1 MLFTVGMM
9 FVPVKL
15 HVPASEL
22 PSAPV
27 TLPPV
32 ISEPV
37 SAASGLYQRSATV
50 GTVTTIGV
58 ALATV
63 MAAVPVSSA

>member
-1 MLFTVGMM
+1 MI

-15 HVPASEL
+15 QVPASSL

-32 ISEPV
+32 ISE
-37 SAASGLYQRSATV
+37 SASATAGLYTRSATA
-50 GTVTTIGV
+50 GTVTTAGV

-63 MAAVPVSSA
+63 IAAVPVSSS

>member
-1 MLFTVGMM
+1 MLFTVGMI

-15 HVPASEL
+15 QVPASSL

-32 ISEPV
+32 ISE
-37 SAASGLYQRSATV
+37 SASATAGLYTRSATA
-50 GTVTTIGV
+50 GTVTTAGV
-58 ALATV
+58 ALVTLTV
-63 MAAVPVSSA
+63 IVLVTVL

>member
-1 MLFTVGMM
+1 MIF
-9 FVPVKL
+9 FPVKL
-15 HVPASEL
+15 QVPASSL

-32 ISEPV
+32 ISESV
-37 SAASGLYQRSATV
+37 SAASGLYSRSATV
-50 GTVTTIGV
+50 GTFTTIGV

-63 MAAVPVSSA
+63 MAAVPISSK

>member
-1 MLFTVGMM
+1 MIF
-9 FVPVKL
+9 FPVKL

-32 ISEPV
+32 ISE
-37 SAASGLYQRSATV
+37 SASATAGLYTRSDTV
-50 GTVTTIGV
+50 GTVTTSGV

-63 MAAVPVSSA
+63 IAAIPVSSS

>member
-1 MLFTVGMM
+1 MIF
-9 FVPVKL
+9 FPVKL

-32 ISEPV
+32 ISE
-37 SAASGLYQRSATV
+37 SASATAGLYTRSATV
-50 GTVTTIGV
+50 GTVTTAGV

-63 MAAVPVSSA
+63 IAAVPVRSS